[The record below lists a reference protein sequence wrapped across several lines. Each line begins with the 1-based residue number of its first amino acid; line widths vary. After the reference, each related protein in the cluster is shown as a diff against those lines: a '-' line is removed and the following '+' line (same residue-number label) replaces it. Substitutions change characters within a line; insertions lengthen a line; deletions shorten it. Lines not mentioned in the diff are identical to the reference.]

1 MEERLDLERF
11 ISDRN
16 VQRYR
21 KLACAATTEAERG
34 KLLGLL
40 AEAKGRCFGQ
50 KTDRRAS

>member
-21 KLACAATTEAERG
+21 KLACAATTEAERE
-34 KLLGLL
+34 KLVGLL
-40 AEAKGRCFGQ
+40 AEETDRCFGRN
-50 KTDRRAS
+50 TDHRAS

>member
-21 KLACAATTEAERG
+21 KLACAATTEAERE

-40 AEAKGRCFGQ
+40 AEEKDRCFKQ
-50 KTDRRAS
+50 KTDYRAS